1 MKLVVGLGNPGARY
15 AATRHNV
22 GARIVERFAVDHGIE
37 IAERRFESR
46 FGRGRIRLAARG
58 SPEAPADPPS
68 SVAPAA
74 AAPPDLDVA
83 LLIPETL
90 MNRSGSALAAAL
102 RGLPVSDIRADLLV
116 VVDDL
121 DLPFGRLRIRPRGG
135 SAGHLGLEDIAER
148 IGSTEFPRLR
158 FGIGRPEPGIPAAD
172 WVLCDFSR
180 AEEAA
185 LEERI
190 PTAARAVGSVLI
202 DGVVPAMSRY
212 NRDPDGGE

>member
-22 GARIVERFAVDHGIE
+22 GARIVERFALDHGIE

-58 SPEAPADPPS
+58 SPEAPAD
-68 SVAPAA
+68 APAA
-74 AAPPDLDVA
+74 EPPDLDVA

-102 RGLPVSDIRADLLV
+102 RALPVSDIRADLLV

-135 SAGHLGLEDIAER
+135 SAGHRGLEDIAER
-148 IGSTEFPRLR
+148 LGSSDFPRLR
-158 FGIGRPEPGIPAAD
+158 FGIGRPEPGIAAVD

-190 PTAARAVGSVLI
+190 PTAAKAVGSVLI